1 MGTIKINLEK
11 GQTYIGVKG
20 LGQVQKDLSEVVDKI
35 ISGKIIIKPQD
46 IMTNESI
53 TFRCDDVE
61 IELLHKIAVANNIS
75 LQKLLRVAMES
86 ENLIG
91 SIDDNR

>member
-20 LGQVQKDLSEVVDKI
+20 LGQVQKDLSEVVARLLQDEI
-35 ISGKIIIKPQD
+35 TIVPQD
-46 IMTNESI
+46 IVTNESI

-61 IELLHKIAVANNIS
+61 IELLHQLATRNNIS
-75 LQKLLRVAMES
+75 LQKLLRIGMEQSNLVAHQK
-86 ENLIG
+86 L
-91 SIDDNR
+91 

>member
-20 LGQVQKDLSEVVDKI
+20 LGQVQKDLTEVVSKI
-35 ISGKIIIKPQD
+35 LSGEIKITPQD
-46 IMTNESI
+46 IITNESI

-61 IELLHKIAVANNIS
+61 IELLHKVAIDNNIS
-75 LQKLLRVAMES
+75 LQKLLRTAM
-86 ENLIG
+86 
-91 SIDDNR
+91 IDQKLVGDLND

>member
-20 LGQVQKDLSEVVDKI
+20 LGQVQKDLSEVVARLLQEEI
-35 ISGKIIIKPQD
+35 TVVPQD
-46 IMTNESI
+46 IITNESI

-61 IELLHKIAVANNIS
+61 LELLHQLATRNNIS
-75 LQKLLRVAMES
+75 LQKLLRIGMEQS
-86 ENLIG
+86 NLIAHQ
-91 SIDDNR
+91 NL

>member
-20 LGQVQKDLSEVVDKI
+20 LGQVQKDLSEVVARLLHDE
-35 ISGKIIIKPQD
+35 IKVPPQD
-46 IMTNESI
+46 IVTNESI

-61 IELLHKIAVANNIS
+61 IELLHAIAVRNNIS
-75 LQKLLRVAMES
+75 LQKLLRIGMEQSNLVAHQK
-86 ENLIG
+86 L
-91 SIDDNR
+91 